1 MLSPRMFVAQRI
13 TALIL
18 APLVVGHLAL
28 IIYAVQGGLD
38 AAEILAR
45 TRANWWL
52 AAYYELFVAAV
63 AVHAA
68 IGVRVVCAE
77 VARGKLTDT
86 ALNIISFTVSALLF
100 CLGTF
105 AVVAVVIA

>member
-1 MLSPRMFVAQRI
+1 MLSPRLFIAQRI

-45 TRANWWL
+45 TRGNLWL

-77 VARGKLTDT
+77 VARGKLTDA
-86 ALNIISFTVSALLF
+86 ALNCITVTVSALLF
-100 CLGTF
+100 GLGTF

>member
-1 MLSPRMFVAQRI
+1 MLSPRLFAAQRV

-18 APLVVGHLAL
+18 APLVIGHLAL

-45 TRANWWL
+45 TRGNLWL
-52 AAYYELFVAAV
+52 AIYYELFVVAA
-63 AVHAA
+63 ALHAG

-77 VARGKLTDT
+77 VARGKLTDA
-86 ALNIISFTVSALLF
+86 ALNIIALTLSALLF
-100 CLGTF
+100 CLGSF